1 MNNNLNTKIELLID
15 NRETKIKEHFK
26 NKDYV
31 TIENLELGDII
42 FKYNN
47 EIVLIIE
54 RKTLSDLAASIKDG
68 RYNEQKKRLLSN
80 YAKHKILYIIEG
92 NMNKSSD
99 YIVGGLPMYTLFSSV
114 INMLLRD
121 NINVY
126 KSIDIQETLR
136 FIKKFIKKLK
146 KQGISFLTKKEIS
159 YTQAV
164 IKSKKKENMTP
175 KICYLQ
181 QLSQIPRVSYKI
193 AKTISQEYTSIVD
206 LIKNYNILET
216 EEDKKNMLKDI
227 KTTSASGK
235 QRKIGKKVSENIY
248 CYLYY

>member
-80 YAKHKILYIIEG
+80 YAK
-92 NMNKSSD
+92 D
-99 YIVGGLPMYTLFSSV
+99 YFNLK
-114 INMLLRD
+114 
-121 NINVY
+121 Y
-126 KSIDIQETLR
+126 KPLNS
-136 FIKKFIKKLK
+136 
-146 KQGISFLTKKEIS
+146 
-159 YTQAV
+159 
-164 IKSKKKENMTP
+164 
-175 KICYLQ
+175 
-181 QLSQIPRVSYKI
+181 
-193 AKTISQEYTSIVD
+193 
-206 LIKNYNILET
+206 
-216 EEDKKNMLKDI
+216 
-227 KTTSASGK
+227 
-235 QRKIGKKVSENIY
+235 
-248 CYLYY
+248 